1 MKCNIVP
8 LRQNWRDWELHH
20 NKSNGYYSPQF
31 TFPPSLSISL
41 TIFLPLRLLPPR
53 LFLFSG
59 RAKQARQRPCVY
71 MRLRSR
77 LPFCLEKKEQHIFA
91 CCIAC
96 FQSVQLDFKNR
107 RANEGDVSQCCVL
120 TEQDMPGHI
129 WKKQIKDCLAAA

>member
-31 TFPPSLSISL
+31 TFSPSLSISL

-59 RAKQARQRPCVY
+59 RAKQARRRPCVCV
-71 MRLRSR
+71 RLRFA
-77 LPFCLEKKEQHIFA
+77 FCLQKNKKTTQTCCIFA
-91 CCIAC
+91 FYIAC
-96 FQSVQLDFKNR
+96 FQRAEAGFQLARLKCG
-107 RANEGDVSQCCVL
+107 ANEGDASRPDRAGQH
-120 TEQDMPGHI
+120 ED
-129 WKKQIKDCLAAA
+129 DCLAVA